1 MVSRASDSGAMRVL
15 ITGLGRRR
23 SRTLNGGLAAL
34 GFDVLD
40 AADVTGAGP
49 LRRLPDVV
57 LLECGIVD
65 REVLAFCRRLRS
77 ELQAP
82 IIAVTHRVDLG
93 AWLRGHDNGID
104 DYVVQPFGLQ
114 ELAARLRL
122 AVAPPRPPLTP
133 GPPRRITAG
142 PLVVSEDSRTV
153 TVHGQRV
160 ALRPKEYQLLVVLA
174 RQAGTVL
181 ARDQLI
187 ARLWPAGWD
196 GAERSL
202 EVHVASL
209 RSKLALPGMIA
220 TVRGVGYRLV
230 TPESFLRLN
239 PDTVRLLREDAAER
253 EREAAAA

>member
-1 MVSRASDSGAMRVL
+1 MRVL

-40 AADVTGAGP
+40 AADVTGAPTAGP
-49 LRRLPDVV
+49 GPAAGPMRRLPDVV

-65 REVLAFCRRLRS
+65 REVLAFCRRLRT

-122 AVAPPRPPLTP
+122 AVAPPRPALTP

-202 EVHVASL
+202 EVHIASL

-230 TPESFLRLN
+230 SPESFLRLGS
-239 PDTVRLLREDAAER
+239 DAVRQLRQEAAGR
-253 EREAAAA
+253 ERAVAAA

>member
-1 MVSRASDSGAMRVL
+1 MVSPAADSVGMRVL

-23 SRTLNGGLAAL
+23 SRTLSGGLSAL

-65 REVLAFCRRLRS
+65 REVLAFCRRLRT

-82 IIAVTHRVDLG
+82 IIAVTHRVDMN

-133 GPPRRITAG
+133 GPPRRIVAG
-142 PLVVSEDSRTV
+142 PLVVAEDSRTV

-202 EVHVASL
+202 EVHIASL

-230 TPESFLRLN
+230 TPESFLRLSSEA
-239 PDTVRLLREDAAER
+239 VRQLREEAAGR
-253 EREAAAA
+253 ERTVVAA

>member
-1 MVSRASDSGAMRVL
+1 MVSHARDSACMRVL

-23 SRTLNGGLAAL
+23 SQTLRSGLTAL
-34 GFDVLD
+34 GFEVLSSEQ
-40 AADVTGAGP
+40 VTGPGP
-49 LRRLPDVV
+49 VRLLPDVV

-65 REVLAFCRRLRS
+65 GEVLAYCRRMRK
-77 ELQAP
+77 ELQVP
-82 IIAVTHRVDLG
+82 IIAVTHRVDMG
-93 AWLRGHDNGID
+93 AWLRGHDSGID

-122 AVAPPRPPLTP
+122 AVCPPRPPITP

-142 PLVVSEDSRTV
+142 PLVVSEESRTV

-187 ARLWPAGWD
+187 ARLWPTGWD

-209 RSKLALPGMIA
+209 RAKLALPGLIA

-230 TPESFLRLN
+230 TPESFTRQGSEAVHRM
-239 PDTVRLLREDAAER
+239 P
-253 EREAAAA
+253 AAA

>member
-1 MVSRASDSGAMRVL
+1 MRVL

-23 SRTLNGGLAAL
+23 SRTLSSGLAAL

-122 AVAPPRPPLTP
+122 AVAPPRPPLSP
-133 GPPRRITAG
+133 GPPRRIVTG
-142 PLVVSEDSRTV
+142 PLVIAEDSRTV

-209 RSKLALPGMIA
+209 RSKLALPGLIA

-230 TPESFLRLN
+230 TPESYLRLN
-239 PDTVRLLREDAAER
+239 ADTVRQLREDAADR
-253 EREAAAA
+253 EQEAAAA